1 MDDDPA
7 FPAPNRD
14 AVKPAASD
22 EANQAVAVRAAGGTV
37 QFGGVEVRKAHLDPG
52 GRVGGV
58 THAQT
63 VAIADV
69 AYDPREGLPGAG
81 GQPALA
87 RIGPGDG
94 REPAGIRRPSEAIS
108 SAQVGAA
115 RVWQQARICN
125 KPRSE
130 NKPRS
135 GRERKAARRCSV
147 MERRR
152 PP

>member
-1 MDDDPA
+1 MRRNPVTDDDPA
-7 FPAPNRD
+7 VPAPNRD
-14 AVKPAASD
+14 AVERAAGD
-22 EANQAVAVRAAGGTV
+22 EANQAVAIGAAGGTV

-52 GRVGGV
+52 GGVGGV
-58 THAQT
+58 TQAQT

-69 AYDPREGLPGAG
+69 AYDPREGFPGAS

-87 RIGPGDG
+87 RIGPGVG
-94 REPAGIRRPSEAIS
+94 RSQQESSSDRKPLHRPRL
-108 SAQVGAA
+108 AQ
-115 RVWQQARICN
+115 
-125 KPRSE
+125 PRSG

-147 MERRR
+147 VERRR